1 MSPNYPQLPFTLRYC
16 LCYGPLFSC
25 LSYSYKSLPIVRVD
39 TLYQL
44 EPNLLARWDALDC
57 FLTAVTHGL
66 QMLAPMNV
74 VLHLVPQEAN
84 YTRPQK
90 TEKSACGTAS
100 YALRCFQHLISLMS
114 WAISGYSSGLDRT
127 DLEWVKVL
135 LQKGFEPSMV
145 QMLKDSPVGTF
156 SLETPRVGTLVHAC
170 NPECLVRVSKMVLAQ
185 VPIYI
190 YWGTCDCN
198 AKRSFRNFPPT
209 VLEGRWVSQNCYP
222 SDEDLVKAV
231 EFALDVG
238 PSEPSIA
245 EPHVAEPR
253 VPKPEKGS
261 GQKKG
266 ETWQQF
272 FARRAEGNKAK
283 QAHETLTQL
292 LARQAHAKHA
302 LKDRVPGRGGAV
314 VFQWMD
320 VGGFRIRSSIGHDL
334 AGLLWEDY
342 TETQRRY
349 DPFAN
354 QWDICT
360 EFDPSAVPV
369 EESDF
374 DDDFEP
380 QPLEPG
386 NTAADPSTHHTTT
399 FVGDTIPMLESPQF
413 PPLEDVL
420 YERYGFVYSPSQ
432 QPAPPSTPISQLAMK
447 ICKGQAT
454 LPHSRTLRDA
464 AAAFLAGLIDGRSLN
479 SPDMLDGSLRDQYM
493 SGSVTVKRCQG
504 TRIALEGSST
514 SGVFY
519 LINFRQTTSS
529 PFSICLDDPMA
540 VLQVIRAQFGANS
553 PDLALQLASRGIP
566 FSTRIA
572 SSKLPT
578 PIPPKVL
585 RASGSFHSSIGRA
598 PPTTALTLTAVFF

>member
-1 MSPNYPQLPFTLRYC
+1 
-16 LCYGPLFSC
+16 
-25 LSYSYKSLPIVRVD
+25 
-39 TLYQL
+39 
-44 EPNLLARWDALDC
+44 
-57 FLTAVTHGL
+57 
-66 QMLAPMNV
+66 
-74 VLHLVPQEAN
+74 
-84 YTRPQK
+84 
-90 TEKSACGTAS
+90 
-100 YALRCFQHLISLMS
+100 
-114 WAISGYSSGLDRT
+114 
-127 DLEWVKVL
+127 
-135 LQKGFEPSMV
+135 
-145 QMLKDSPVGTF
+145 
-156 SLETPRVGTLVHAC
+156 
-170 NPECLVRVSKMVLAQ
+170 MVLAQ

-190 YWGTCDCN
+190 YWGTCDRN

-209 VLEGRWVSQNCYP
+209 VLKGRWVSQNCYP

-238 PSEPSIA
+238 PSEPSVA
-245 EPHVAEPR
+245 EPHVAELR

-283 QAHETLTQL
+283 QAHETPTQL
-292 LARQAHAKHA
+292 LARQARAKHA

-320 VGGFRIRSSIGHDL
+320 VGGFRIRSSIGRDL

-360 EFDPSAVPV
+360 EFDPSAVP
-369 EESDF
+369 
-374 DDDFEP
+374 P

-399 FVGDTIPMLESPQF
+399 FVGDTIPTSESPQF

-447 ICKGQAT
+447 ICEGQAT

-493 SGSVTVKRCQG
+493 SGSVTVKQCRG

-514 SGVFY
+514 PGVFY

-578 PIPPKVL
+578 PIPPKVPQGLGFLPFQYRPRPSDYSSYLDRRDRLL
-585 RASGSFHSSIGRA
+585 RRNYARV
-598 PPTTALTLTAVFF
+598 ALTKGGIIARLARDSVGSHMNVLVGSGPSEDVCKYGTAIRIGTDYLWDDELDPNDEQIICGVYKISTGLYLPFPLAPY